1 MEMIGQ
7 KIFCMIR
14 PNSCIG
20 IHRQYPPVKATRNH
34 SESFSE
40 TCPEI
45 RRVPLFFQSLFPG
58 GSSSC
63 SFVKRASAFDKIKAG
78 NRADSSLGNWREY
91 RLFLAISKHS
101 LDYSKSV
108 SYFQRRI
115 KTSNRTNCCLRKK
128 EYNTAITCL

>member
-7 KIFCMIR
+7 KISYMIR
-14 PNSCIG
+14 SNSCID

-40 TCPEI
+40 TCPKI

-63 SFVKRASAFDKIKAG
+63 SFEKRASAFDKIKAG
-78 NRADSSLGNWREY
+78 NRADSSLGN
-91 RLFLAISKHS
+91 
-101 LDYSKSV
+101 
-108 SYFQRRI
+108 
-115 KTSNRTNCCLRKK
+115 
-128 EYNTAITCL
+128 